1 MTPAKTWPDM
11 LSHGSNMT
19 TVWARSICHVFFLG
33 NFDSPILMAT
43 SGLIAYVFFITFLPQ
58 KRGPFLNFLLCSSR
72 ILTWGAPRQRVE
84 EAPKPAQAAQ
94 AAAAATPD
102 QAKMVAPGKET
113 MKMLG
118 WASWFP
124 FFFLRLNMK
133 NVGSTKIFD
142 LFSGYRAKCSVA
154 SLHGFPSYGCHT
166 VFFPKRGMPRN
177 FMVKSIIFP
186 IWKLL

>member
-43 SGLIAYVFFITFLPQ
+43 SGLIAYVF
-58 KRGPFLNFLLCSSR
+58 LLRSYPRNGARFWISNCSSR
-72 ILTWGAPRQRVE
+72 ITWGAPRQRVE
-84 EAPKPAQAAQ
+84 EAPKPAQAPAQAAQ

-118 WASWFP
+118 WASWFS
-124 FFFLRLNMK
+124 FFFLRLNMFR
-133 NVGSTKIFD
+133 TWE
-142 LFSGYRAKCSVA
+142 A
-154 SLHGFPSYGCHT
+154 
-166 VFFPKRGMPRN
+166 PKY
-177 FMVKSIIFP
+177 SIWP
-186 IWKLL
+186 LWV